1 MLDYRIFIPCAG
13 IGSRLGELTKDRNK
27 ALVKINGK
35 EVITYIIDKFDP
47 NVEIVMGLGYKGP
60 QVREFL
66 EKTYPNRK
74 FIFVEI
80 DNYDGP
86 GSGLGYTML
95 SCKEHLQCPFV
106 FISNDTIIL
115 EDIPE
120 PEENY
125 SGYTS
130 KRDVTQF
137 RSLRL
142 NEEGDKVLELCEKGA
157 TGEVRPYIGLSGIK
171 DYKEFWEVLENN
183 KEDFMKIGE
192 SAGIKHMLR
201 NGVNFKGIEFTWF
214 DTGNLK
220 DLYRTEEKLKEVF
233 KE

>member
-1 MLDYRIFIPCAG
+1 MEYKVFIPCAG
-13 IGSRLGELTKDRNK
+13 IGSRLGDLTKNMNK
-27 ALVKINGK
+27 ALIKINGK
-35 EVITYIIDKFDP
+35 EVITYIIDKFKP
-47 NVEIVMGLGYKGP
+47 EITIVMGLGYKGE
-60 QVREFL
+60 QVRKFL
-66 EKTYPNRK
+66 EDTYPERK
-74 FIFVEI
+74 FIFVDI

-95 SCKEHLQCPFV
+95 QCKIYLECPFI

-115 EDIPE
+115 EEIPE

-125 SGYTS
+125 AGYAS

-171 DYKEFWEVLENN
+171 DYEEFWKVLDVN
-183 KEDFMKIGE
+183 KELFMKIGE
-192 SAGIKHMLR
+192 SAGIKYLL
-201 NGVNFKGIEFTWF
+201 GKGINFKGIEFSWL
-214 DTGNLK
+214 DTGNPE
-220 DLYRTEEKLKEVF
+220 DLAITEKRLREDA
-233 KE
+233 